1 MGLINF
7 IKKFFKRTEVP
18 LTPEQEIA
26 LREQLRIMDDLE
38 RHGEHR
44 PTTPSTLPR
53 GWESGIGGKAVEGH
67 IWFGPIDN
75 RPNN

>member
-1 MGLINF
+1 MGLFKF
-7 IKKFFKRTEVP
+7 ISKFFKETEVP
-18 LTPEQEIA
+18 LTPEQEVE
-26 LREQLRIMDDLE
+26 LREQLRITQDLE
-38 RHGEHR
+38 RHGEHG

-53 GWESGIGGKAVEGH
+53 GWESGIGGKAVEDH